1 MSEHTHTH
9 THPPYLTHPTSH
21 SSHISQDYEVDFISL
36 SYTRSVDD
44 VIEARS
50 FLDAVGLAN
59 TKIFAKLE
67 SRQSLL
73 NFKGILNEADG
84 IIISR

>member
-1 MSEHTHTH
+1 
-9 THPPYLTHPTSH
+9 
-21 SSHISQDYEVDFISL
+21 
-36 SYTRSVDD
+36 
-44 VIEARS
+44 VIEARA

-59 TKIFAKLE
+59 TKIMAKLE

-84 IIISR
+84 IIISRWV